1 MSRPIAPSLAVLL
14 GLVASLACSD
24 RTQLHSDVGQ
34 QIALQLCS
42 IQTEC
47 GCAEEH
53 LIPDC
58 EAWVE
63 HEIAETERKA
73 IAHGL
78 ELDEDCLHLLLDGID
93 ALATCGVHSPW
104 GWELRCPVYGRNA
117 AAGETCEMFD
127 YLPLMTDCL
136 PGLRCVEG
144 VCRDP
149 DHPILGEGEICSD
162 TQSSIPTG
170 WLGRCAEGLMCDS
183 RNTRTCVPQ
192 SPPSPRIPDGQTC
205 TVAFEC
211 EEGSYCRPPEG
222 EYDVSEEVPGICREF
237 TPDGEP
243 CMVLYECSGRCV
255 DGYCEISPPF
265 LCELLEEWVAAREF
279 Y

>member
-1 MSRPIAPSLAVLL
+1 MSRVIAPSLAVLL
-14 GLVASLACSD
+14 GLVAGLSCSD
-24 RTQLHSDVGQ
+24 RARLQSDVGR
-34 QIALQLCS
+34 QIALHLCS

-47 GCAEEH
+47 GCTEEQ

-58 EAWVE
+58 EAWIEREV
-63 HEIAETERKA
+63 AENERKA
-73 IAHGL
+73 IAHGF
-78 ELDEDCLHLLLDGID
+78 ELDEDCLQQLLDGID
-93 ALATCGVHSPW
+93 EFATCGVPAGW
-104 GWELRCPVYGRNA
+104 GTMCPVYGRGA
-117 AAGETCEMFD
+117 VAGESCETFD

-149 DHPILGEGEICSD
+149 YHPILGAGEICSD
-162 TQSSIPTG
+162 TQSSVPTG
-170 WLGRCAEGLMCDS
+170 WLGRCDEGLQCDS
-183 RNTRTCVPQ
+183 RNTRTCIPYM
-192 SPPSPRIPDGQTC
+192 PPTPIPDGQTC

-222 EYDVSEEVPGICREF
+222 EYDVSEDVPGVCAEF

-243 CMVLYECSGRCV
+243 CTVLYDCRGRCI
-255 DGYCEISPPF
+255 DGYCEIVPPF
-265 LCELLEEWVAAREF
+265 LCSVLEDWVFGREL